1 MPMQEVTIIMATLMG
16 ISLAAASGFRVFLPP
31 FLLSLAARFNVVWF
45 LDIDLIGTQFEFF
58 TSTLSIVV
66 LGIATVAEFAA
77 FYAPWIDNALDTI
90 ATPASIMA
98 GVAMTAIVLEG
109 NDPIIQWAIAI
120 VAGGGVAATIQSAT
134 VATRGLS
141 STFTF
146 GLGNSAVATGENVAS
161 VALTLIAILIPFLSA
176 LFVLVIASTN
186 EAKEEGTS
194 GSVKWLK
201 GPLSSHVGPEDLGDA
216 DATVLHLVLFH
227 YGY

>member
-1 MPMQEVTIIMATLMG
+1 MQEVTIIMATLMG

-45 LDIDLIGTQFEFF
+45 LDIDLLGTQFEFF

-90 ATPASIMA
+90 ATPASIVA

-176 LFVLVIASTN
+176 LFVLLVVALLLRMKRKK
-186 EAKEEGTS
+186 KEP
-194 GSVKWLK
+194 V
-201 GPLSSHVGPEDLGDA
+201 A
-216 DATVLHLVLFH
+216 Q
-227 YGY
+227 

>member
-1 MPMQEVTIIMATLMG
+1 MQEVTIIMATLMG

-176 LFVLVIASTN
+176 LFVLLIVALLLRMKRKK
-186 EAKEEGTS
+186 KEP
-194 GSVKWLK
+194 V
-201 GPLSSHVGPEDLGDA
+201 A
-216 DATVLHLVLFH
+216 Q
-227 YGY
+227 

>member
-1 MPMQEVTIIMATLMG
+1 MQEVTIIMATLMG

-66 LGIATVAEFAA
+66 LGIATVAEFVA

-176 LFVLVIASTN
+176 LFVLLIVALLLRMKRKK
-186 EAKEEGTS
+186 KEP
-194 GSVKWLK
+194 V
-201 GPLSSHVGPEDLGDA
+201 A
-216 DATVLHLVLFH
+216 Q
-227 YGY
+227 

>member
-1 MPMQEVTIIMATLMG
+1 MQEVTIIMATLMG

-176 LFVLVIASTN
+176 LFVLLIVALLLRMKRKKKKPV
-186 EAKEEGTS
+186 AQ
-194 GSVKWLK
+194 
-201 GPLSSHVGPEDLGDA
+201 
-216 DATVLHLVLFH
+216 
-227 YGY
+227 

>member
-109 NDPIIQWAIAI
+109 NDPNIQWAIAI

-176 LFVLVIASTN
+176 LFVLLIVALLLRMKRKK
-186 EAKEEGTS
+186 KEP
-194 GSVKWLK
+194 V
-201 GPLSSHVGPEDLGDA
+201 A
-216 DATVLHLVLFH
+216 Q
-227 YGY
+227 

>member
-1 MPMQEVTIIMATLMG
+1 MATLMG

-109 NDPIIQWAIAI
+109 NDPIIQWTIAI

-176 LFVLVIASTN
+176 LFVLLIVALLLRMKRKK
-186 EAKEEGTS
+186 KEP
-194 GSVKWLK
+194 V
-201 GPLSSHVGPEDLGDA
+201 A
-216 DATVLHLVLFH
+216 Q
-227 YGY
+227 

>member
-1 MPMQEVTIIMATLMG
+1 MQEVTIIMATLMG

-45 LDIDLIGTQFEFF
+45 LDIDLLGTQFEFF

-176 LFVLVIASTN
+176 LFVLLVVALLLRMKRKK
-186 EAKEEGTS
+186 KEP
-194 GSVKWLK
+194 V
-201 GPLSSHVGPEDLGDA
+201 A
-216 DATVLHLVLFH
+216 Q
-227 YGY
+227 

>member
-1 MPMQEVTIIMATLMG
+1 MQEVTIIMATLMG

-77 FYAPWIDNALDTI
+77 FYAPWVDSVLDTI
-90 ATPASIMA
+90 ATPASIVA
-98 GVAMTAIVLEG
+98 GIAMTAIVLEG
-109 NDPIIQWAIAI
+109 NDPIIQWTIAI

-176 LFVLVIASTN
+176 FFVLLIVALLLRMKRKK
-186 EAKEEGTS
+186 KEP
-194 GSVKWLK
+194 VV
-201 GPLSSHVGPEDLGDA
+201 H
-216 DATVLHLVLFH
+216 
-227 YGY
+227 

>member
-1 MPMQEVTIIMATLMG
+1 MQEVTIIMATLMG

-77 FYAPWIDNALDTI
+77 FYAPWIDTALDTI
-90 ATPASIMA
+90 ATPASIVA

-176 LFVLVIASTN
+176 LFVLLIVALLLRMKRKK
-186 EAKEEGTS
+186 KEP
-194 GSVKWLK
+194 V
-201 GPLSSHVGPEDLGDA
+201 A
-216 DATVLHLVLFH
+216 Q
-227 YGY
+227 

>member
-1 MPMQEVTIIMATLMG
+1 MQEVTIIMATLMG

-109 NDPIIQWAIAI
+109 NDPIIQWTVAI

-176 LFVLVIASTN
+176 LFVLLIVTLLLRMKRKK
-186 EAKEEGTS
+186 KE
-194 GSVKWLK
+194 
-201 GPLSSHVGPEDLGDA
+201 PA
-216 DATVLHLVLFH
+216 AQ
-227 YGY
+227 

>member
-1 MPMQEVTIIMATLMG
+1 MQEVTIIMATLMG

-77 FYAPWIDNALDTI
+77 FYAPWVDSVLDTI
-90 ATPASIMA
+90 ATPASIVA

-109 NDPIIQWAIAI
+109 NDPIIQWTIAI

-134 VATRGLS
+134 VAIRGLS

-146 GLGNSAVATGENVAS
+146 GLGNPAVATSDNVAR

-176 LFVLVIASTN
+176 FFVLLIVALLLRMKRKK
-186 EAKEEGTS
+186 KEP
-194 GSVKWLK
+194 VV
-201 GPLSSHVGPEDLGDA
+201 H
-216 DATVLHLVLFH
+216 
-227 YGY
+227 

>member
-1 MPMQEVTIIMATLMG
+1 MQEVTIIMATLMG

-109 NDPIIQWAIAI
+109 NDPIIQWTVAI

-176 LFVLVIASTN
+176 LFVLLIVALLLRMKRKK
-186 EAKEEGTS
+186 KE
-194 GSVKWLK
+194 
-201 GPLSSHVGPEDLGDA
+201 PA
-216 DATVLHLVLFH
+216 AQ
-227 YGY
+227 

>member
-1 MPMQEVTIIMATLMG
+1 MQEVTIIMATLMG

-176 LFVLVIASTN
+176 LFVLLIVALLLRIKRKK
-186 EAKEEGTS
+186 KEP
-194 GSVKWLK
+194 V
-201 GPLSSHVGPEDLGDA
+201 A
-216 DATVLHLVLFH
+216 Q
-227 YGY
+227 

>member
-1 MPMQEVTIIMATLMG
+1 MQEVTIIMATLMG

-109 NDPIIQWAIAI
+109 NDPIIQWTVAI

-176 LFVLVIASTN
+176 LFVLLIVALLLRMKRMK
-186 EAKEEGTS
+186 KEP
-194 GSVKWLK
+194 V
-201 GPLSSHVGPEDLGDA
+201 A
-216 DATVLHLVLFH
+216 Q
-227 YGY
+227 

>member
-1 MPMQEVTIIMATLMG
+1 MQEVTIIMATLMG

-77 FYAPWIDNALDTI
+77 FYAPWVDNALDTI

-109 NDPIIQWAIAI
+109 NDPIIQWAIAT

-176 LFVLVIASTN
+176 LFVLVIVALLLRMKRKK
-186 EAKEEGTS
+186 KEP
-194 GSVKWLK
+194 V
-201 GPLSSHVGPEDLGDA
+201 A
-216 DATVLHLVLFH
+216 Q
-227 YGY
+227 

>member
-45 LDIDLIGTQFEFF
+45 LDIDLLGTQFEFF

-109 NDPIIQWAIAI
+109 NDPIIQWTIAI

-176 LFVLVIASTN
+176 LFVLLIVALLLRMKRKK
-186 EAKEEGTS
+186 KEP
-194 GSVKWLK
+194 V
-201 GPLSSHVGPEDLGDA
+201 A
-216 DATVLHLVLFH
+216 Q
-227 YGY
+227 

>member
-1 MPMQEVTIIMATLMG
+1 MQEVTIIMATLMG

-45 LDIDLIGTQFEFF
+45 LDIDLLGTQFEFF

-176 LFVLVIASTN
+176 F
-186 EAKEEGTS
+186 
-194 GSVKWLK
+194 
-201 GPLSSHVGPEDLGDA
+201 
-216 DATVLHLVLFH
+216 LVLLIVALLLRMKRKKKEPVAQ
-227 YGY
+227 

>member
-1 MPMQEVTIIMATLMG
+1 MQEVTIIMATLMG

-77 FYAPWIDNALDTI
+77 FYAPWVDSALDTI
-90 ATPASIMA
+90 ATPASIVA

-109 NDPIIQWAIAI
+109 NDPIIQWTIAI

-134 VATRGLS
+134 VAIRGLS

-176 LFVLVIASTN
+176 LFVLLIVALLLRMKRKK
-186 EAKEEGTS
+186 KEP
-194 GSVKWLK
+194 VD
-201 GPLSSHVGPEDLGDA
+201 H
-216 DATVLHLVLFH
+216 
-227 YGY
+227 